1 MTRKDIGHWKKSV
14 ISAAIFVMAAPVLST
29 PVMAAGDLLVA
40 PTRVVLDGQR
50 GTEVI
55 LNNIGAEPATYRIS
69 LELKRMTADGKLADV
84 SDEDANEM
92 ENVARDMI
100 RYAPRR
106 VTLPPNQPQAIRI
119 GIRAPE
125 NLADGEYRAHLLFRA
140 VPEAQPAAQVVTQE
154 GGFSI
159 ALTPIYGVSIPI
171 IVRQGN
177 LEASASIGNGRVETS
192 SNGKAFV
199 FELSRSG
206 KRSTYGEIRVMKP
219 GESEPALI
227 ARGIAVYPEVSSRKV
242 ELPLSAEVAA
252 KLTGPVSIEYYEAD
266 NAGGGLIT
274 KSQLVLK

>member
-1 MTRKDIGHWKKSV
+1 MTHKDIKYWKKSV
-14 ISAAIFVMAAPVLST
+14 ISMALFGMAIPLLSAPVQ
-29 PVMAAGDLLVA
+29 AAGDLLVA
-40 PTRVVLDGQR
+40 PTRVVMDGQR

-69 LELKRMTADGKLADV
+69 LELKRMTTDGKLADV
-84 SDEDANEM
+84 SDEDASEM
-92 ENVARDMI
+92 EKAAREMI

-119 GIRAPE
+119 GIRTPE
-125 NLADGEYRAHLLFRA
+125 GLPDGEYRAHLLFRA
-140 VPEAQPAAQVVTQE
+140 VPEAQPATQAITTE

-177 LEASASIGNGRVETS
+177 LEASANIANGRMES
-192 SNGKAFV
+192 NDNGKAFV
-199 FELSRSG
+199 FDLSRSG
-206 KRSTYGEIRVMKP
+206 KRSTYGEIRIMKP
-219 GESEPALI
+219 GVSEPALI

-242 ELPLSAEVAA
+242 ELPVSAEVAA
-252 KLTGPVSIEYYEAD
+252 MLTGPVSVEYYEAD